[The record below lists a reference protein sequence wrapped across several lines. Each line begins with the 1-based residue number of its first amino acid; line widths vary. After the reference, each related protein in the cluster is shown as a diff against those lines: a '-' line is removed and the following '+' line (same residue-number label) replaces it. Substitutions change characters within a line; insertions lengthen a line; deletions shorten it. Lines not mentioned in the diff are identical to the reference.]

1 VTQTASGTV
10 EALLLA
16 GAIVAGGL
24 LSEDGATITA
34 ATLTAS
40 SSINPKLAFFS
51 AFVGLW
57 AGDFGVYVLARKV
70 GPSILQS
77 SRFQRWF
84 GKAEPVVSDRAA
96 GNGRWTLALSRFFPG
111 TRVPAYISA
120 GLGRMPAA
128 VFAAIT
134 AVSAL
139 AWVLLVFAAIQLAPA
154 QVGSARQKLSI
165 LGLFGLGLLVLLYL
179 WRRWG
184 LKVRK
189 RVATQFA
196 RMSKWEFWPAW
207 LFYAPVAAMCTWLG
221 IRYRGLSLPAAAN
234 INQKNGGIIGESKT
248 AILQELMRT
257 SPEFTADAYAIGEGP
272 RGKRLRA
279 IETIYARER
288 MGFPAVLKP
297 DVAQRGAGF
306 RIIHSLLDAEEY
318 LSRVSTPLVLQ
329 RYVEGPQEAG
339 IFYYRFPNENHG
351 HIFGITR
358 KRFPVVTGDGRK
370 TIGELIDQD
379 SRARF
384 LANTYLARL
393 GPKSNQ
399 VLPAGERLRLVEAG
413 NHCQGCIFTD
423 GWDLHSEE
431 LRSSIDAISQK
442 LHGFYI
448 GRYDVRYRTDEDLRA
463 GRGFTIL
470 ELNGASSESTNIY
483 DERNSLWSAYSTL
496 YRQWSLVYEIGAMNR
511 DCGHLPATPLTIF
524 KDWCEF
530 SRRAI
535 EYPVAD

>member
-1 VTQTASGTV
+1 MQGHQQRGIRRFKSGFYGLKHRARARLLCRTRDPSLRDYPAGLSRVRNRCARGIRSGAIDAQASHVDGELARGRTVTPTASGTV

-16 GAIVAGGL
+16 GAIVLGGL

-84 GKAEPVVSDRAA
+84 GKAEPVVSGRAA

-196 RMSKWEFWPAW
+196 RMSKWEFWPA
-207 LFYAPVAAMCTWLG
+207 
-221 IRYRGLSLPAAAN
+221 
-234 INQKNGGIIGESKT
+234 
-248 AILQELMRT
+248 
-257 SPEFTADAYAIGEGP
+257 
-272 RGKRLRA
+272 
-279 IETIYARER
+279 
-288 MGFPAVLKP
+288 
-297 DVAQRGAGF
+297 
-306 RIIHSLLDAEEY
+306 
-318 LSRVSTPLVLQ
+318 
-329 RYVEGPQEAG
+329 
-339 IFYYRFPNENHG
+339 
-351 HIFGITR
+351 
-358 KRFPVVTGDGRK
+358 
-370 TIGELIDQD
+370 
-379 SRARF
+379 
-384 LANTYLARL
+384 
-393 GPKSNQ
+393 
-399 VLPAGERLRLVEAG
+399 
-413 NHCQGCIFTD
+413 
-423 GWDLHSEE
+423 
-431 LRSSIDAISQK
+431 
-442 LHGFYI
+442 
-448 GRYDVRYRTDEDLRA
+448 
-463 GRGFTIL
+463 
-470 ELNGASSESTNIY
+470 
-483 DERNSLWSAYSTL
+483 
-496 YRQWSLVYEIGAMNR
+496 
-511 DCGHLPATPLTIF
+511 
-524 KDWCEF
+524 
-530 SRRAI
+530 
-535 EYPVAD
+535 